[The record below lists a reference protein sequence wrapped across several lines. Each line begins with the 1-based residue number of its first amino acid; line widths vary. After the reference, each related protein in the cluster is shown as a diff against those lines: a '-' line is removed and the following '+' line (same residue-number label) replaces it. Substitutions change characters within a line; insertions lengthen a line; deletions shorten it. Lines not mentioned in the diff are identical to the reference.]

1 MARGQLRIYL
11 GAAPGVG
18 KTYAMLGEGR
28 RRRDRGTDVVVAW
41 VETHGRAAT
50 AARVGDLEVLPRARF
65 VYRGTE
71 VEEMDLAAVLARRP
85 AVALVDELAHTNVPG
100 SGHAKRWQDVQELLD
115 AGIDVISTVNIQHLE
130 SLNDVVEAITG
141 IRQRETIPDEV
152 VRSAEQVELVDM
164 TAEALRRRLAH
175 GNVYAADKVDAA
187 LANYFRPGNLSAL
200 RELALLWVADRVD
213 EALAAYRAQHDIAA
227 PWETRERVLVA
238 ITGRYDNAH
247 IIRRAARMAQRTH
260 AELLGVHVAPAD
272 GRRPGGEDHLAGHR
286 RLLADVGGT
295 YHELVSAAPAAALAG
310 FARSANVTQLVV
322 GSSQRSRWEEVL
334 RGSFVNDVIR
344 GSGGIDV
351 HVISPRSAA
360 GDRAAQLLRRRR
372 WYDGIRHLLPAPVLP
387 PRRRAVG
394 WALSVAGTMIL
405 TLVLTRVR
413 GDVDQAGRLLL
424 FQLVVL
430 AAAAVGGT
438 GPAVTASLLAAALLN
453 WFFTP
458 PVHTWTISEPADLVG
473 LVLFL
478 SLGLAVGA
486 LVNAL
491 ATRSSE
497 AVRGRAEAEA
507 LARVAAD
514 IATLDE
520 PLPVI
525 LGRMVDWLGLDG
537 AAVTADGAV
546 VASAGPVPAGPVP
559 TGTGAAPSGT
569 GRLAVALPDGELVV
583 WSGAGPLPADRRR
596 QLEVFA
602 AQISS
607 ALEQRRLRELAARQ
621 EVDSRADA
629 LRLALLRAVSHD
641 LRTPLAS
648 IKAAATSLLD
658 TDVAFTPDDRADLLQ
673 TIDAE
678 VDRLDAVVANLL
690 DASRLEAGALAVH
703 AAPAALDDLVPAL
716 LRANGWGSA
725 GFVLDLPAALPAV
738 MADTG
743 LLERVL
749 VNLVSN
755 ALRVCRPEQIRLAA
769 SALGADVE
777 LRVVDHGPGVDPA
790 QIDLLFEPFQRLG
803 DRPGSDGV
811 GLGLSVA
818 RGLTEAMGGRLTAET
833 TPGGGLTMV
842 VTLPAVA
849 VAVATGPVDGPPGGP
864 ADECEGGGGDGR

>member
-18 KTYAMLGEGR
+18 KTFAMLGEGR
-28 RRRDRGTDVVVAW
+28 RRRERGTDVVVAW
-41 VETHGRAAT
+41 VETHGRAGT
-50 AARVGDLEVLPRARF
+50 AARIGDLEVLPRARLT
-65 VYRGTE
+65 YRGTE
-71 VEEMDLAAVLARRP
+71 AEEMDLAAVLARRP
-85 AVALVDELAHTNVPG
+85 EVALVDELAHTNVPG
-100 SGHAKRWQDVQELLD
+100 SGNAKRWQDVQALLD

-141 IRQRETIPDEV
+141 IRQQETIPDEV
-152 VRSAEQVELVDM
+152 VRSAQQVELVDM

-187 LANYFRPGNLSAL
+187 LANYFRLGNLSAL

-213 EALAAYRAQHDIAA
+213 EALATYRAQHDIAT

-238 ITGRYDNAH
+238 ITGSYDNAH

-272 GRRPGGEDHLAGHR
+272 GRRPGGDSQLAQHR
-286 RLLADVGGT
+286 QLLADVGGT
-295 YHELVSAAPAAALAG
+295 YHELVSAAPASTLAG
-310 FARSANVTQLVV
+310 FARSANVSQLVV
-322 GSSQRSRWEEVL
+322 GSSKRSRWEEAL

-351 HVISPRSAA
+351 HVISPRSTTEGRLATQ
-360 GDRAAQLLRRRR
+360 RPLR
-372 WYDGIRHLLPAPVLP
+372 WHDGVRSLLPAPVLP
-387 PRRRAVG
+387 PRRRAAG
-394 WALSVAGTMIL
+394 WALSVVGTGALTAIL
-405 TLVLTRVR
+405 TQIR
-413 GDVDQAGRLLL
+413 GGIDQAGRLLL

-458 PVHTWTISEPADLVG
+458 PIHTWTVSSPSDLAE

-491 ATRSSE
+491 ASRSSE

-525 LGRMVDWLGLDG
+525 LERMVDWLGLDG
-537 AAVTADGAV
+537 AAVIDTDPAV
-546 VASAGPVPAGPVP
+546 SARMIVASAGSVPAE
-559 TGTGAAPSGT
+559 TGAGPGGGGS
-569 GRLAVALPDGELVV
+569 LAVAMPEGELVV
-583 WSGAGPLPADRRR
+583 WRGDGPLPADQRRR
-596 QLEVFA
+596 LEVFA
-602 AQISS
+602 AQVSS
-607 ALEQRRLRELAARQ
+607 ALEQRRLRDVAARR

-648 IKAAATSLLD
+648 IKASATSLLD
-658 TDVAFTPDDRADLLQ
+658 TDVAFTPADRADLLE

-716 LRANGWGSA
+716 LRANGWAGA
-725 GFVLDLPAALPAV
+725 GFVLDLPATLPAV
-738 MADTG
+738 LVDTG

-755 ALRVCRPEQIRLAA
+755 AARVCRAEEIRVAA
-769 SALGADVE
+769 SALGAEVE
-777 LRVVDHGPGVDPA
+777 LRVVDHGPGVSPG
-790 QIDLLFEPFQRLG
+790 QVDLLFEPFRRLG
-803 DRPGSDGV
+803 DGAGSDGV

-818 RGLTEAMGGRLTAET
+818 RGLTEAMGGRLTPET

-842 VTLPAVA
+842 VTLPVA
-849 VAVATGPVDGPPGGP
+849 DAGDRGDDGDHDGTS
-864 ADECEGGGGDGR
+864 EEGNGDHG

>member
-28 RRRDRGTDVVVAW
+28 RRRERGTDVVVAW
-41 VETHGRAAT
+41 VETHGRPGT
-50 AARVGDLEVLPRARF
+50 AAQIGDLEVVPRAWLT
-65 VYRGTE
+65 YRGTE
-71 VEEMDLAAVLARRP
+71 AEEMDLAAVLARRP
-85 AVALVDELAHTNVPG
+85 EVALVDELAHTNVPG
-100 SGHAKRWQDVQELLD
+100 SGNAKRWQDVQALLD
-115 AGIDVISTVNIQHLE
+115 AGIDVISTVNVQHLE

-152 VRSAEQVELVDM
+152 VRSAQQVELVDM

-175 GNVYAADKVDAA
+175 GNVYGADKVDAA

-213 EALAAYRAQHDIAA
+213 EALAAYRAQHDIAT

-272 GRRPGGEDHLAGHR
+272 GRRPGGEDHLAEHR
-286 RLLADVGGT
+286 RLLADVGGI

-322 GSSQRSRWEEVL
+322 GSSQRSRWEEAL

-351 HVISPRSAA
+351 HVISPRSASEE
-360 GDRAAQLLRRRR
+360 RLAAQRHSR
-372 WYDGIRHLLPAPVLP
+372 WHGGVRSLLPAPVLP
-387 PRRRAVG
+387 PRRRAAG
-394 WALSVAGTMIL
+394 WALSVVGTLALTAIL
-405 TLVLTRVR
+405 TQVR
-413 GDVDQAGRLLL
+413 GGVDQAGRLLL

-458 PVHTWTISEPADLVG
+458 PIHTWTISSPSDLAE

-478 SLGLAVGA
+478 SLGLAVGV

-491 ATRSSE
+491 ASRSSE

-525 LGRMVDWLGLDG
+525 LERMVDWLGLDG
-537 AAVTADGAV
+537 AAVIDTDAAPSARTI
-546 VASAGPVPAGPVP
+546 VASAGSVPADAGAGPA
-559 TGTGAAPSGT
+559 GGAS
-569 GRLAVALPDGELVV
+569 LAVAMPEGELVV
-583 WSGAGPLPADRRR
+583 WSGDGPLPADQRRR
-596 QLEVFA
+596 LEVFA

-607 ALEQRRLRELAARQ
+607 ALEQRRLRELAARR

-648 IKAAATSLLD
+648 IKASATSLLA
-658 TDVAFTPDDRADLLQ
+658 TDVAFTADDRTDLLE
-673 TIDAE
+673 TIDVE
-678 VDRLDAVVANLL
+678 VDRLDTVVANLL
-690 DASRLEAGALAVH
+690 DASRLEAGAVAVH
-703 AAPAALDDLVPAL
+703 AAPAALDDVVPAL
-716 LRANGWGSA
+716 LRSNGWADA
-725 GFVLDLPAALPAV
+725 GFVLDLPATLPAV
-738 MADTG
+738 MVDTG
-743 LLERVL
+743 LLERVV

-769 SALGADVE
+769 SILGTEVE
-777 LRVVDHGPGVDPA
+777 LRVADHGPGVSPENLG
-790 QIDLLFEPFQRLG
+790 LLFEPFQRLG
-803 DRPGSDGV
+803 DQPGSDGV

-818 RGLTEAMGGRLTAET
+818 RGLAEAMGGGLTPET

-842 VTLPAVA
+842 VTLPVA
-849 VAVATGPVDGPPGGP
+849 EVGAGVGADG
-864 ADECEGGGGDGR
+864 EGDGDDG

>member
-50 AARVGDLEVLPRARF
+50 AARIGDLEVLPRARL
-65 VYRGTE
+65 VYRGAE

-85 AVALVDELAHTNVPG
+85 EVALVDELAHTNVPG

-115 AGIDVISTVNIQHLE
+115 AGIDVISTVNVQHLE

-175 GNVYAADKVDAA
+175 GNVYAADKIDAA

-272 GRRPGGEDHLAGHR
+272 GRRPGGEDHLGEHR
-286 RLLADVGGT
+286 RLLVDVGGT

-322 GSSQRSRWEEVL
+322 GSSQRSRWEEVV

-351 HVISPRSAA
+351 HVISPRAA
-360 GDRAAQLLRRRR
+360 SDRPAGPRRRRR
-372 WYDGIRHLLPAPVLP
+372 WYDGPRDLLPAPVLP

-394 WALSVAGTMIL
+394 WALSIAGTMIL
-405 TLVLTRVR
+405 TLVLTRAR
-413 GDVDQAGRLLL
+413 GDVDQAARLLL

-438 GPAVTASLLAAALLN
+438 GPAVMASLLAAAVLN

-491 ATRSSE
+491 ASRSSE

-537 AAVTADGAV
+537 AAVTADGEV
-546 VASAGPVPAGPVP
+546 VASAGP
-559 TGTGAAPSGT
+559 AAITTVSKPSGA
-569 GRLAVALPDGELVV
+569 GSLALPLPDGELVV
-583 WSGAGPLPADRRR
+583 RSGDGPLHADRRR

-607 ALEQRRLRELAARQ
+607 ALEQRRLRELAARK

-658 TDVAFTPDDRADLLQ
+658 TDVVFTPDDRADLLE

-690 DASRLEAGALAVH
+690 DASRLEAGAVAVH
-703 AAPAALDDLVPAL
+703 AGPAALDDLVPAL

-749 VNLVSN
+749 ANLVSN
-755 ALRVCRPEQIRLAA
+755 ALRFCPPERIRLAA
-769 SALGADVE
+769 SALGAEVE

-842 VTLPAVA
+842 VILPAAPAA
-849 VAVATGPVDGPPGGP
+849 V
-864 ADECEGGGGDGR
+864 DEAAGECDGGDGDGR

>member
-28 RRRDRGTDVVVAW
+28 RRRQRGTDVVVAW

-50 AARVGDLEVLPRARF
+50 AARIGDLEVLPRAR
-65 VYRGTE
+65 VAYRGTE
-71 VEEMDLAAVLARRP
+71 AEEMDLAAVLARRP
-85 AVALVDELAHTNVPG
+85 EVALVDELAHTNVPG
-100 SGHAKRWQDVQELLD
+100 SAHAKRWQDVQEMLD
-115 AGIDVISTVNIQHLE
+115 AGIDVISTVNVQHLE

-152 VRSAEQVELVDM
+152 VRSAQQVELVDM

-175 GNVYAADKVDAA
+175 GNVYAADKIDAA

-213 EALAAYRAQHDIAA
+213 EALAAYRAQHEIAT

-272 GRRPGGEDHLAGHR
+272 GRRPGGEDHLAEHR

-295 YHELVSAAPAAALAG
+295 YHELVSATPAVALAG
-310 FARSANVTQLVV
+310 FARAANVTQLVV
-322 GSSQRSRWEEVL
+322 GSSQRSRWEEAL

-351 HVISPRSAA
+351 HVISARASAA
-360 GDRAAQLLRRRR
+360 DRLADQRRRR
-372 WYDGIRHLLPAPVLP
+372 WHDGARHLLPAPVLP
-387 PRRRAVG
+387 PRRRAAG
-394 WALSVAGTMIL
+394 WMLSVVGTLAL
-405 TLVLTRVR
+405 TLVLTRFR
-413 GDVDQAGRLLL
+413 GEVDQAGRLLL

-438 GPAVTASLLAAALLN
+438 GPAVTASLLASALLN
-453 WFFTP
+453 WFFIP
-458 PVHTWTISEPADLVG
+458 PIHTWTIHNPTDLVG

-478 SLGLAVGA
+478 SLGLAVGM

-491 ATRSSE
+491 ASRSSE
-497 AVRGRAEAEA
+497 AIRGRAEAEA
-507 LARVAAD
+507 LGRVAAD

-525 LGRMVDWLGLDG
+525 LGRLVSWLGLDG
-537 AAVTADGAV
+537 AAVTGGSTV
-546 VASAGPVPAGPVP
+546 IASAGKVPDAGGIGPAGN
-559 TGTGAAPSGT
+559 GAAAWGSGS
-569 GRLAVALPDGELVV
+569 LALPLPEGELVV
-583 WSGAGPLPADRRR
+583 WGAAGGGPLPADRRR

-602 AQISS
+602 TQISS
-607 ALEQRRLRELAARQ
+607 ALEQRRLRERAARV

-648 IKAAATSLLD
+648 MKAAATSLLD
-658 TDVAFTPDDRADLLQ
+658 IDVAFTPDDRADLLE

-690 DASRLEAGALAVH
+690 DASRLEAGAVAVH
-703 AAPAALDDLVPAL
+703 CVPAALDDLVPAL
-716 LRANGWGSA
+716 LRANGWASA
-725 GFVLDLPAALPAV
+725 GFVLDLPATLPAV

-769 SALGADVE
+769 SALGDEVE
-777 LRVVDHGPGVDPA
+777 LRVADHGPGVDPA
-790 QIDLLFEPFQRLG
+790 QFDLLFEPFQRLG

-818 RGLTEAMGGRLTAET
+818 RGLTEAMGGRLTADA

-842 VTLPAVA
+842 VALPVA
-849 VAVATGPVDGPPGGP
+849 DGPGGP
-864 ADECEGGGGDGR
+864 DREEDDVDG